1 MPDTGNAKDCY
12 PQIFRFLHLKAW
24 FDEHIWLVSQ
34 DIDCLQSPIFPWDR
48 RDIARVTV
56 NGDILIFMTLIQDG
70 NPQRIPLDL
79 DDLMGK

>member
-1 MPDTGNAKDCY
+1 MKLVDPYDEGTEDGQVDC
-12 PQIFRFLHLKAW
+12 
-24 FDEHIWLVSQ
+24 S
-34 DIDCLQSPIFPWDR
+34 QSPNFPWDR

-70 NPQRIPLDL
+70 NPQRIALDL